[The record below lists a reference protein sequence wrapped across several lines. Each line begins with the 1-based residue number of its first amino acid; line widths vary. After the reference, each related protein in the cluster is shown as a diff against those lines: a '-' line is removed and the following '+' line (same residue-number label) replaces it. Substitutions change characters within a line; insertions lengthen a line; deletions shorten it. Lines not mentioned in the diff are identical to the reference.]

1 MAMLG
6 KNQQF
11 QQTINRDKLLLEP
24 VNRISSDGVLGNY
37 SHLKLDNF
45 NAIVGWEIFQKL
57 L

>member
-1 MAMLG
+1 MLG